1 MATLNTL
8 RTRGGIIVSVVIGI
22 ALLSFLLGDF
32 GNTGAKLMNDRKM
45 KVGTINGEK
54 IGYAEFADKVDV
66 YTKALET
73 MYGSQSLSAEQQENV
88 KNQVWQALVMQYAWE
103 PGFEQSGLQ
112 VSENEQI
119 DMVDGSFI
127 SPVIRTTF
135 TNPNTGTFDP
145 AIVRNFV
152 TQIDKDPTAALVW
165 NFIKDQ
171 MIQQRYL
178 SKYITLVAK
187 GMYVTDLEVEQGVA
201 NSDITSAISYIVK
214 DYSQVADST
223 IDISQAEVKKYY
235 DAHKNIFRQTASRDI
250 EYVLF
255 DVLPSDSDYVDA
267 EKHINE
273 IAAEFAVSE
282 TPLQYATLNSQNPT
296 EKRYFTE
303 DQLPAELAAFA
314 FGANSNGMYG
324 PTKEGD
330 MYTMARVADSKMLPD
345 SVGARHIL
353 IGADQKATADS
364 ILNALKGGASFAE
377 LSATYSQDPGAKAK
391 DGDLGVFQPEQM
403 VPEFSEAVL
412 ETNKGDYFT
421 VQTQFGIHVGQVTYK
436 SEPKKKVQLATITYK
451 IEPSETTQQ
460 TIYANASKFISEAAG
475 SYENFE
481 KAATDNSLSK
491 RVVRIKNTDRNVSGI
506 NNSREIV
513 RWAYNGNKGDVSAI
527 MEVDGNYVIAA
538 ITGVSEDG
546 IAPLETVSP
555 QIVSILREQK
565 KGEILAQEMTGSSLA
580 EVASKLNL
588 EVKEAANID
597 FNSFY
602 IESVGVEPKLIGAV
616 TGAKENTLSKPVAG
630 QKGVFLFDVTS
641 RTKVDNVTPESEK
654 VRLEASAQAYIME
667 RVNQALTEQSKITD
681 NRVKF
686 F

>member
-1 MATLNTL
+1 
-8 RTRGGIIVSVVIGI
+8 
-22 ALLSFLLGDF
+22 
-32 GNTGAKLMNDRKM
+32 
-45 KVGTINGEK
+45 
-54 IGYAEFADKVDV
+54 
-66 YTKALET
+66 
-73 MYGSQSLSAEQQENV
+73 
-88 KNQVWQALVMQYAWE
+88 MQYAWE

-267 EKHINE
+267 EKAHQRDRRGIRRQRNP
-273 IAAEFAVSE
+273 AAI
-282 TPLQYATLNSQNPT
+282 
-296 EKRYFTE
+296 RH
-303 DQLPAELAAFA
+303 AELPEPDRKTVFHGRSVARRT
-314 FGANSNGMYG
+314 GRVRLRSEQQRNVRPDQRRRHVHDG
-324 PTKEGD
+324 PRG
-330 MYTMARVADSKMLPD
+330 RFKMLPD

-364 ILNALKGGASFAE
+364 ILNALKAAPP
-377 LSATYSQDPGAKAK
+377 SQNFRRPIRRSPGAKAK

-412 ETNKGDYFT
+412 ETHKGDYFT
-421 VQTQFGIHVGQVTYK
+421 VRRSSV
-436 SEPKKKVQLATITYK
+436 SM
-451 IEPSETTQQ
+451 S
-460 TIYANASKFISEAAG
+460 
-475 SYENFE
+475 
-481 KAATDNSLSK
+481 
-491 RVVRIKNTDRNVSGI
+491 DR
-506 NNSREIV
+506 
-513 RWAYNGNKGDVSAI
+513 
-527 MEVDGNYVIAA
+527 
-538 ITGVSEDG
+538 
-546 IAPLETVSP
+546 
-555 QIVSILREQK
+555 
-565 KGEILAQEMTGSSLA
+565 
-580 EVASKLNL
+580 
-588 EVKEAANID
+588 
-597 FNSFY
+597 
-602 IESVGVEPKLIGAV
+602 
-616 TGAKENTLSKPVAG
+616 
-630 QKGVFLFDVTS
+630 
-641 RTKVDNVTPESEK
+641 
-654 VRLEASAQAYIME
+654 
-667 RVNQALTEQSKITD
+667 
-681 NRVKF
+681 
-686 F
+686 

>member
-88 KNQVWQALVMQYAWE
+88 KNQVWQALIMQYAWE

-377 LSATYSQDPGAKAK
+377 LSATYSKDP
-391 DGDLGVFQPEQM
+391 
-403 VPEFSEAVL
+403 
-412 ETNKGDYFT
+412 
-421 VQTQFGIHVGQVTYK
+421 
-436 SEPKKKVQLATITYK
+436 
-451 IEPSETTQQ
+451 
-460 TIYANASKFISEAAG
+460 
-475 SYENFE
+475 
-481 KAATDNSLSK
+481 
-491 RVVRIKNTDRNVSGI
+491 
-506 NNSREIV
+506 
-513 RWAYNGNKGDVSAI
+513 
-527 MEVDGNYVIAA
+527 
-538 ITGVSEDG
+538 
-546 IAPLETVSP
+546 
-555 QIVSILREQK
+555 
-565 KGEILAQEMTGSSLA
+565 
-580 EVASKLNL
+580 
-588 EVKEAANID
+588 
-597 FNSFY
+597 
-602 IESVGVEPKLIGAV
+602 
-616 TGAKENTLSKPVAG
+616 
-630 QKGVFLFDVTS
+630 
-641 RTKVDNVTPESEK
+641 
-654 VRLEASAQAYIME
+654 
-667 RVNQALTEQSKITD
+667 
-681 NRVKF
+681 
-686 F
+686 

>member
-1 MATLNTL
+1 
-8 RTRGGIIVSVVIGI
+8 
-22 ALLSFLLGDF
+22 
-32 GNTGAKLMNDRKM
+32 
-45 KVGTINGEK
+45 
-54 IGYAEFADKVDV
+54 
-66 YTKALET
+66 
-73 MYGSQSLSAEQQENV
+73 
-88 KNQVWQALVMQYAWE
+88 
-103 PGFEQSGLQ
+103 
-112 VSENEQI
+112 
-119 DMVDGSFI
+119 
-127 SPVIRTTF
+127 
-135 TNPNTGTFDP
+135 
-145 AIVRNFV
+145 
-152 TQIDKDPTAALVW
+152 
-165 NFIKDQ
+165 

-580 EVASKLNL
+580 EVASKLDL

-641 RTKVDNVTPESEK
+641 RAKVDNVTPESEK

>member
-88 KNQVWQALVMQYAWE
+88 KNQVWQALIMQYAWE

-201 NSDITSAISYIVK
+201 NSDITNAISYIVK

-296 EKRYFTE
+296 EKR
-303 DQLPAELAAFA
+303 
-314 FGANSNGMYG
+314 
-324 PTKEGD
+324 
-330 MYTMARVADSKMLPD
+330 
-345 SVGARHIL
+345 
-353 IGADQKATADS
+353 
-364 ILNALKGGASFAE
+364 
-377 LSATYSQDPGAKAK
+377 
-391 DGDLGVFQPEQM
+391 
-403 VPEFSEAVL
+403 
-412 ETNKGDYFT
+412 
-421 VQTQFGIHVGQVTYK
+421 
-436 SEPKKKVQLATITYK
+436 
-451 IEPSETTQQ
+451 
-460 TIYANASKFISEAAG
+460 
-475 SYENFE
+475 
-481 KAATDNSLSK
+481 
-491 RVVRIKNTDRNVSGI
+491 
-506 NNSREIV
+506 
-513 RWAYNGNKGDVSAI
+513 
-527 MEVDGNYVIAA
+527 
-538 ITGVSEDG
+538 
-546 IAPLETVSP
+546 
-555 QIVSILREQK
+555 
-565 KGEILAQEMTGSSLA
+565 
-580 EVASKLNL
+580 
-588 EVKEAANID
+588 
-597 FNSFY
+597 
-602 IESVGVEPKLIGAV
+602 
-616 TGAKENTLSKPVAG
+616 
-630 QKGVFLFDVTS
+630 
-641 RTKVDNVTPESEK
+641 
-654 VRLEASAQAYIME
+654 
-667 RVNQALTEQSKITD
+667 
-681 NRVKF
+681 
-686 F
+686 